1 MSQKIEAPML
11 ADVDRI
17 ARQLIHANSIL
28 DDALHASLDGSRK
41 DLALIQRILDSK
53 TIEPEAEYTL
63 RALGMAFGRVFIE
76 HHSGYDWWMVEDEE
90 GRDPAI
96 RFEKTWLLAFP
107 ETMILKRIEDGETV
121 DVHDLFEQLS
131 KKMSELQSGP

>member
-1 MSQKIEAPML
+1 MSQKIEAPTL

-17 ARQLIHANSIL
+17 ARQLMHAGALLN
-28 DDALHASLDGSRK
+28 DALHASLDGSRK

-76 HHSGYDWWMVEDEE
+76 HHSGYDWWMVEDED

-96 RFEKTWLLAFP
+96 RFENTWLLAFP
-107 ETMILKRIEDGETV
+107 ETMILKRVEEGEAI
-121 DVHDLFEQLS
+121 DVRDLFEQLS
-131 KKMSELQSGP
+131 REMRKLQRGT